1 MTSPDFLPPD
11 SAYAQAVPW
20 NFVADP
26 LVNPPGAGVNGWF
39 QRIGGVFK
47 RSWKSLAV
55 IFAIT
60 ELLPAVVLAVAA
72 VLLSASLLIPFQKEI
87 VDASNDQR
95 DPNFDFAFGSVF
107 GFIGIVF
114 VLVFVLLFLQM
125 AGYAAATFVA
135 TREAA
140 GLPTTVGEALSYGF
154 RRCFG
159 LTGWNFLAGLLV
171 LAGAIACILPAFY
184 VIAATA
190 LVGPLYLFERG
201 RGGQGPISR
210 SFSIFHQN
218 LGRILGR
225 LALIVA
231 IYYGGSIVV
240 SIIENIANAVLG
252 SQDPTVALSG
262 AIAVSVAGA
271 VIGVPLTMFLF
282 VGILLTYA
290 EQRAHEAP
298 VSAPQLAAELV

>member
-20 NFVADP
+20 NLADDP
-26 LVNPPGAGVNGWF
+26 LVTPPGAGVNGWF
-39 QRIGGVFK
+39 QRITGVFR
-47 RSWKSLAV
+47 RSWKSLAL

-60 ELLPAVVLAVAA
+60 ELAPAVVLAVAT
-72 VLLSASLLIPFQKEI
+72 VLLSASLVIPFQHEVI
-87 VDASNDQR
+87 NASNEQR
-95 DPNFDFAFGSVF
+95 SPNFDFATGSIFAFAAGV
-107 GFIGIVF
+107 V
-114 VLVFVLLFLQM
+114 VLVFFLLFLQM

-135 TREAA
+135 TRDAA
-140 GLPTTVGEALSYGF
+140 GLPTTLGEALSFGF

-159 LTGWNFLAGLLV
+159 LFGWNLLTALLV
-171 LAGAIACILPAFY
+171 LAGVLACILPAFY

-190 LVGPLYLFERG
+190 LVGPIYLFERG

-210 SFSIFHQN
+210 SFSIFHRN

-231 IYYGGSIVV
+231 IYYGGTIVV
-240 SIIENIANAVLG
+240 SIVENIANVVLG
-252 SQDPTVALSG
+252 STDPTVALPG
-262 AIAVSVAGA
+262 AIAVSVGGA
-271 VIGVPLTMFLF
+271 IVGVPLTMFLF

-290 EQRAHEAP
+290 EQRAYEGPA
-298 VSAPQLAAELV
+298 SAPQLAAEL